1 MRRLGP
7 EAADALD
14 EFLELALDYERR
26 EAPSL
31 QGFMAWL
38 RAAQTEIKRDME
50 ISRDEVRVMTVH
62 GAKGLEAPLVI
73 LADTTS
79 PPAGP
84 RPPRL
89 LALPA
94 PRAAPGTPDRIVWA
108 GRKAFDVRA
117 VGAARQDALAEAEH
131 EYRRLLYVAMTRAAD
146 RLIVAGCE
154 GQRGR
159 NPGCWYDLVLAGL
172 REHDGFETVGDGDA
186 QIWRYRKVIDATSA
200 PAAKAAQGEFAL
212 RAPFPTWL
220 RRAAPA
226 EPEQPTTITPS
237 EGDDAAPAERHG
249 AGGEARRLAIMR
261 GTLIHRLMQALPDI
275 APAQRTEAARR
286 YLARAGADLEAT
298 EQDTLIATALQIFD
312 DSRFAALFS
321 PGSRA
326 EVPIV
331 GRLAR
336 AGRKPLLVSGQI
348 DRLAVTADAV
358 LIADYKSNRPAPRT
372 LAEAAQAHP
381 AYVRQLALYRAVI
394 AKLYPGHTVRA
405 ALIWTD
411 VPDLM
416 ELSIAMLDAEV
427 VRLTSA

>member
-1 MRRLGP
+1 
-7 EAADALD
+7 
-14 EFLELALDYERR
+14 
-26 EAPSL
+26 
-31 QGFMAWL
+31 
-38 RAAQTEIKRDME
+38 
-50 ISRDEVRVMTVH
+50 
-62 GAKGLEAPLVI
+62 APLVI

-226 EPEQPTTITPS
+226 E
-237 EGDDAAPAERHG
+237 RHG

-286 YLARAGADLEAT
+286 YLARAGADLDAAEHDALT
-298 EQDTLIATALQIFD
+298 ATALQIFAD
-312 DSRFAALFS
+312 PRD
-321 PGSRA
+321 
-326 EVPIV
+326 
-331 GRLAR
+331 
-336 AGRKPLLVSGQI
+336 RK
-348 DRLAVTADAV
+348 
-358 LIADYKSNRPAPRT
+358 
-372 LAEAAQAHP
+372 
-381 AYVRQLALYRAVI
+381 
-394 AKLYPGHTVRA
+394 
-405 ALIWTD
+405 
-411 VPDLM
+411 
-416 ELSIAMLDAEV
+416 
-427 VRLTSA
+427 